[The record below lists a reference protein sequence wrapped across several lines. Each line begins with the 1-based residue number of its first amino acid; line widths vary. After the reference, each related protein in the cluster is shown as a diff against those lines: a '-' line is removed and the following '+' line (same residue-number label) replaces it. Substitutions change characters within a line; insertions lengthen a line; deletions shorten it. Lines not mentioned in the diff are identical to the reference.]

1 MVCPTTPGTGTPM
14 AANPR
19 TIVTARPGSDVVT
32 LTEHDGNP
40 ASVLVSDLIRQ
51 ELIAAAKI
59 AYPDVNGQRWLRCG
73 NDAIRR
79 ALTDLDLPDSVTA
92 ETPAPVSNGT
102 ARKVKRRARSEPA
115 PEPEALAEQVTSYP
129 PAMHL
134 LLEMV
139 RPLVAEEV
147 RRALSGVRLVTDQ
160 HEED

>member
-1 MVCPTTPGTGTPM
+1 V

-73 NDAIRR
+73 NDVIRR
-79 ALTDLDLPDSVTA
+79 ALTDFDLPDSVTA
-92 ETPAPVSNGT
+92 ETPPPVANG
-102 ARKVKRRARSEPA
+102 AKRKVKRRTRSEPA
-115 PEPEALAEQVTSYP
+115 PEPAAVPASVPGIPELLAEV
-129 PAMHL
+129 L
-134 LLEMV
+134 

-147 RRALSGVRLVTDQ
+147 RRVLSGVRLVTDQ

>member
-1 MVCPTTPGTGTPM
+1 M

-32 LTEHDGNP
+32 LAEHDGNP

-73 NDAIRR
+73 NDVIRR
-79 ALTDLDLPDSVTA
+79 ALTDFDLPDSVTA
-92 ETPAPVSNGT
+92 EAPAPVSNG
-102 ARKVKRRARSEPA
+102 ARKVKRRARTARAPA

-147 RRALSGVRLVTDQ
+147 RRALSGVRLVIDQ

>member
-1 MVCPTTPGTGTPM
+1 M

-19 TIVTARPGSDVVT
+19 TILAARPGSDVVT
-32 LTEHDGNP
+32 LAEHNGYGNT
-40 ASVLVSDLIRQ
+40 VRVSDLIRQ

-73 NDAIRR
+73 NDVIRR
-79 ALTDLDLPDSVTA
+79 ALTDFDLPASVTA
-92 ETPAPVSNGT
+92 EAPPPVSNG
-102 ARKVKRRARSEPA
+102 ADKAKRRRTREPA
-115 PEPEALAEQVTSYP
+115 PEPAPESEALAERVTSYP

-147 RRALSGVRLVTDQ
+147 RRALSGVRLVIDQ